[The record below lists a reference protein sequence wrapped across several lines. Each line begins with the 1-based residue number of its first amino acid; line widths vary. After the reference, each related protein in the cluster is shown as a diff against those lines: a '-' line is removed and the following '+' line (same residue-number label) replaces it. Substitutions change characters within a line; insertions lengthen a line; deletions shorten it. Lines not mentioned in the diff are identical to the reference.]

1 MIGIRH
7 KLLLGYGGL
16 IAIVA
21 AIGVMTITQINE
33 LGGAV
38 DAILTENYRSVIA
51 CQDMKESLERTDSG
65 LLFLLAG
72 HDEEGRTLI
81 EQSLPRFRE
90 ALRAEQRNITLPG
103 EELMAARIDSLFG
116 IFVAGI
122 PSMSS
127 SQLRGGLQP
136 DVYFTMLQPLFLEIK
151 GVAQAILELNQSNM
165 QRASEHARERAAM
178 ARQRMLVAIIASVL
192 VAALFTLLTQ
202 RWVLRP
208 VHRLIDSANE
218 IRRGNLDLVVA
229 SASHDELGMLSDSF
243 NDMAAAL
250 RSTRHAE
257 RLHLLRTRLATEEV
271 FKVLPSFIA
280 VLDLD
285 GRVEL
290 ATDAAAQ
297 YFAFRVGDE
306 VGATHRAWFDPLFRR
321 ALTEGRIIVADDTS
335 LVQQFIDGHEHF
347 FRPMVVP
354 IPIAHEHETLTG
366 VALILRD
373 VTQEHE
379 QRELKRGV
387 VATVSHQLK
396 TPLTSLR
403 MSLHL
408 LLDERVGPLN
418 DTQEELVRAARDE
431 SERLVHTLDDLLD
444 LSRMEGGRSHLDIRP
459 VAPVSLVHGAA
470 ASCDIDARDHG
481 VTLRTEISDGLPPVA
496 VDEMRI
502 QHVFANLLHNALRHT
517 SPGGTITVSARPG
530 DACVEFAVD
539 DTGCGISHEHLAHV
553 FEPFYRVPGQDP
565 ATGVGLGLAIARE
578 IVRAHGGE
586 MSVESTPG
594 MGSSFRFTL
603 SFSA

>member
-38 DAILTENYRSVIA
+38 DAILTENYRSVVA

-72 HDEEGRTLI
+72 HDAEGRTLI

-103 EELMAARIDSLFG
+103 EEHMAARIDSLFR

-127 SQLRGGLQP
+127 SQMRGGLQP
-136 DVYFTMLQPLFLEIK
+136 DVYFTTLQPLFLEIK

-290 ATDAAAQ
+290 ATDAAAR

-444 LSRMEGGRSHLDIRP
+444 LSRMEGGRSHLDIQP

-470 ASCDIDARDHG
+470 ASSDIDARDHG
-481 VTLRTEISDGLPPVA
+481 VTLRTEVSDGLPPVA

-539 DTGCGISHEHLAHV
+539 DTGCGISQEHLAHV